1 LPISTYSDEELLL
14 AIRQDDEKAFA
25 ELVRRYWQ
33 QVHATAYA
41 RIRSLDATEEIVQN
55 LFISIW
61 DKRGTLSIRHLPSY
75 LNAATKNR
83 VLNYIDSQLTLKRH
97 WDYYKQF
104 IAPEEYVTDHDV
116 KANELMEALEC
127 GLNQLPEKSKKIFRL
142 HQLEG
147 LSISE
152 IARSLNL
159 SEKAIQ
165 YHITQSAKRLRLH
178 LKNYMFTG
186 SALLMLVI

>member
-1 LPISTYSDEELLL
+1 LLISTYSDDELLA

-25 ELVRRYWQ
+25 ELIKRYWKS
-33 QVHATAYA
+33 VHAMTYA
-41 RIRSLDATEEIVQN
+41 RVRSLDVTQDIVQK

-61 DKRGTLSIRHLPSY
+61 DKRATLSIRHLPSY
-75 LNAATKNR
+75 LNTATKNR
-83 VLNYIDSQLTLKRH
+83 VLNYIDSQLTHRKH

-104 IAPEEYVTDHDV
+104 ISHHDDVTEHDV
-116 KANELMEALEC
+116 QVNELMEALEC
-127 GLNQLPEKSKKIFRL
+127 GMNELPEKSKKIFRL

-147 LSISE
+147 VSISE

-165 YHITQSAKRLRLH
+165 YHLTQSTKRLRLH
-178 LKNYMFTG
+178 LKDYM
-186 SALLMLVI
+186 LMLCTLCTLL

>member
-1 LPISTYSDEELLL
+1 LLISTYSDDELLT
-14 AIRQDDEKAFA
+14 AIRQDNEKAFE
-25 ELVRRYWQ
+25 ELVKRYWKS
-33 QVHATAYA
+33 VHTMTYA
-41 RIRSLDATEEIVQN
+41 RVHSLEATKEIVQT

-61 DKRGTLSIRHLPSY
+61 DKRATLSIRHLPSY

-83 VLNYIDSQLTLKRH
+83 VLNYIESQLAHRRH

-104 IAPEEYVTDHDV
+104 IAQPDHVTEHDV
-116 KANELMEALEC
+116 QVNEMIEALEF
-127 GLNQLPEKSKKIFRL
+127 GMNELPEKSKKIFKL

-165 YHITQSAKRLRLH
+165 YHITHSTKRLRLH
-178 LKNYMFTG
+178 LKDYMFTLY
-186 SALLMLVI
+186 ALLTCII